1 LTVLFL
7 TSCEGEKK
15 SVFNENGITEGVINY
30 TVSYPYLDSN
40 DLGLNIL
47 PKSMD
52 FTFKNNKYRIES
64 IGGMGLF
71 AAGYVSDNE
80 KLEMD
85 YFLKMISSKFVSR
98 FNEKGV
104 KKLHK
109 EFPAFRLEKIDSNKT
124 IAGYNCKG
132 LRVVY
137 YSNVVKDHNMWFT
150 TDINNPGVNWCSPF
164 PEIEGVLLEY
174 QIQRDGL
181 VINFVANTVN
191 GDKVD
196 DDKFK
201 IPVNYKVI
209 PNRALVRK
217 MEEAFWV
224 STIDFFT
231 IPCL

>member
-1 LTVLFL
+1 VHKIILLLLTVLFL

-104 KKLHK
+104 KIS
-109 EFPAFRLEKIDSNKT
+109 P
-124 IAGYNCKG
+124 YNS
-132 LRVVY
+132 LF
-137 YSNVVKDHNMWFT
+137 SLFTVKF
-150 TDINNPGVNWCSPF
+150 
-164 PEIEGVLLEY
+164 
-174 QIQRDGL
+174 
-181 VINFVANTVN
+181 
-191 GDKVD
+191 
-196 DDKFK
+196 
-201 IPVNYKVI
+201 
-209 PNRALVRK
+209 
-217 MEEAFWV
+217 
-224 STIDFFT
+224 
-231 IPCL
+231 